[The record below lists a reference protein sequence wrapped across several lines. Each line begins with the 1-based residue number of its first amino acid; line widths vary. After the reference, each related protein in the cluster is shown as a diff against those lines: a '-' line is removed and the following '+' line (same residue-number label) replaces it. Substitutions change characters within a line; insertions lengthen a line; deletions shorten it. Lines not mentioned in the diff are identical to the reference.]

1 MRSVERDDRMSTTIT
16 ADEFKKML
24 YADGI
29 TLLEHLILESST
41 KEVAESYH
49 ESGEMVLV
57 LTINGIEVDIM
68 PFLKMFEDQY
78 DQQTALSA
86 KKLYEERADKILAP
100 FHKAADTF
108 IQLCDHM
115 EDEVKQAVSKA
126 TDVSWLF
133 DNGDEEDE

>member
-1 MRSVERDDRMSTTIT
+1 MSTIVT
-16 ADEFKKML
+16 AEEFKKML
-24 YADGI
+24 HANGI

-41 KEVAESYH
+41 KKVAESYH

-57 LTINGIEVDIM
+57 LTINGIEVDIK
-68 PFLKMFEDQY
+68 PFLKMFDDQY

-100 FHKAADTF
+100 FHEAADTF
-108 IQLCDHM
+108 IQLCNHM
-115 EDEVKQAVSKA
+115 ENEVKQAVSKA

-133 DNGDEEDE
+133 DEDPEK